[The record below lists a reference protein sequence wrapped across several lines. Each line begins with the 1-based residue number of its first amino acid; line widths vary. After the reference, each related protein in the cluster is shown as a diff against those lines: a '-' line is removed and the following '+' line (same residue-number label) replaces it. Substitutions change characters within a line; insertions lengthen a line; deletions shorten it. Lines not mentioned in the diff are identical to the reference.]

1 MKKIAALLYIFIL
14 IFTSCEEEV
23 DYYDLGVKNFIVV
36 NGKFVDGETPWCQ
49 VSRSDII
56 FEQIKNKITPTVFLP
71 NANVTV
77 TEGNSDYKY
86 VVIGDSAVM
95 EAEGVKV
102 KAGETYTLRAKSDG
116 LDDVYTTVSVP
127 SKPKAEL
134 RFISVEKEKVN
145 EMFYFDVFENQER
158 VKITYE
164 LNLEDDP
171 NTEDYY
177 QILFHANTKEY
188 DIIYEIDTIRGYWNG
203 DDWVDAE
210 NGPDKIYRS
219 HPTHADSTIA
229 YKIHYE
235 LLTSNDPIMNWN
247 QNQSDNNLF
256 ESFEYNDRSLFN
268 DQLFNGQ
275 TTKIRFNLYIY
286 EDEDQYYSVI
296 NYNDPIYYELRHIN
310 KEMYL
315 YNRTYQKVVNNDMAV
330 SLSPYMLYC
339 NVQNGAGLVAAWS
352 SVKKQLEIPDFQK

>member
-56 FEQIKNKITPTVFLP
+56 FEQIKNKITPIVFLP
-71 NANVTV
+71 DANVTV

-116 LDDVYTTVSVP
+116 LDDVYTTVNVP

-134 RFISVEKEKVN
+134 RFISVEKETYKDI
-145 EMFYFDVFENQER
+145 FYYGVFESKEMI
-158 VKITYE
+158 KITYE

-177 QILFHANTKEY
+177 QILLHASTKNY
-188 DIIYEIDTIRGYWNG
+188 DYIYVIDTIHGYWNG
-203 DDWVDAE
+203 DDWIEAE
-210 NGPDKIYRS
+210 DGPEEIYRS
-219 HPTHADSTIA
+219 HSSYIESTI
-229 YKIHYE
+229 YREHYE
-235 LLTSNDPIMNWN
+235 LLTSNDPVMNWN
-247 QNQSDNNLF
+247 QNQSDNDLF
-256 ESFEYNDRSLFN
+256 ESAEYNDRSLFN

-275 TTKIRFNLYIY
+275 TSKIRFNLYIDK
-286 EDEDQYYSVI
+286 EQNNNFQVI
-296 NYNDPIYYELRHIN
+296 NFDDPIYYEIRHIN

-352 SVKKQLEIPDFQK
+352 SVKKQLEIPDISK